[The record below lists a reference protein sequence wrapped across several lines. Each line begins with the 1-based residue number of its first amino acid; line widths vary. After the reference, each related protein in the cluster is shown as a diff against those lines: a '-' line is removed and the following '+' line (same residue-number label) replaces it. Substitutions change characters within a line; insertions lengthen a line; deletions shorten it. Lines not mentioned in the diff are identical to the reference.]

1 MKHFA
6 ITALVLLSI
15 GCAQMSPLTG
25 GYKDT
30 IPPIIIQSLPLNN
43 SINSNTRNF
52 FFAFDEPVDASKLRE
67 SLIISPYYTGNQ
79 EVKYKKN
86 EVYVSFDS
94 SFTENTTY
102 IISFAGGI
110 KDVTEGNELSNS
122 KIVFSTGNYID
133 SSSVSGTVFSPID
146 NKRVENAV
154 VGLYNEKDS
163 FDLFTKKPTYF
174 TFSDKSGLFKVD
186 NVKPGLYKLYAF
198 KDENKNF
205 LAEYKGEAFGFIES
219 PISVKNKNKNILVNL
234 YTEDLSKLKLL
245 RKRNRGNVYELV
257 YSKKI
262 IDVDIISN
270 TELDYSLN
278 DNKNILVYKNVNVKD
293 SVFAIIKAYDE
304 SAGLTS
310 DSLFISFGKDT
321 GLKIE
326 FTSLFNSNLKFE
338 LEDTIFY
345 DLELSKPTNIENLNY
360 KLLLD
365 TIKIPDSVF
374 YKVGYKDKNNFK
386 GLFKINKN
394 SVSDFVENHKKLY
407 QEKESNDSL
416 LNLLIG
422 YYDKIN
428 TNTLTLSIEKG
439 SIVSIENDTLKKIS
453 QKFTFKGSD
462 FFGEL
467 NGYVSDSLER
477 KNMKVELVTLDLK
490 KKYKNK
496 GSGSNILFQN
506 IPPGKY
512 YLRVIFDDNI
522 NNKWDYRSIL
532 SNNTSEEII
541 YFEKEIEIRS
551 NWVIEDLVFDVNK
564 SVDFLFEK
572 LESEEK

>member
-477 KNMKVELVTLDLK
+477 KNMKIELVTLDLK

>member
-310 DSLFISFGKDT
+310 DSLFISFGEDT

>member
-6 ITALVLLSI
+6 ITALILLSI

-43 SINSNTRNF
+43 SVNSNTRNF

-86 EVYVSFDS
+86 EVYLSFDS

-374 YKVGYKDKNNFK
+374 YKVGYKDKK
-386 GLFKINKN
+386 
-394 SVSDFVENHKKLY
+394 
-407 QEKESNDSL
+407 
-416 LNLLIG
+416 
-422 YYDKIN
+422 
-428 TNTLTLSIEKG
+428 
-439 SIVSIENDTLKKIS
+439 
-453 QKFTFKGSD
+453 
-462 FFGEL
+462 
-467 NGYVSDSLER
+467 
-477 KNMKVELVTLDLK
+477 
-490 KKYKNK
+490 
-496 GSGSNILFQN
+496 
-506 IPPGKY
+506 
-512 YLRVIFDDNI
+512 
-522 NNKWDYRSIL
+522 
-532 SNNTSEEII
+532 
-541 YFEKEIEIRS
+541 
-551 NWVIEDLVFDVNK
+551 
-564 SVDFLFEK
+564 
-572 LESEEK
+572 

>member
-43 SINSNTRNF
+43 SVNSNTRNF

-205 LAEYKGEAFGFIES
+205 LAEYKSEAFGFIES

-310 DSLFISFGKDT
+310 DSLFISFGEDT

>member
-43 SINSNTRNF
+43 SVNSNTRNF

-205 LAEYKGEAFGFIES
+205 LAEYKSEAFGFIES

>member
-43 SINSNTRNF
+43 SVNSNTKNF

>member
-43 SINSNTRNF
+43 SVNSNTRNF

-278 DNKNILVYKNVNVKD
+278 DNKNILIYKNVNVKD

-477 KNMKVELVTLDLK
+477 KNMKVELVSLDLK

>member
-1 MKHFA
+1 MKQLTILA
-6 ITALVLLSI
+6 IALVSF

-30 IPPIIIQSLPLNN
+30 IPPVIIQSLPLNN
-43 SINSNTRNF
+43 SINSNTKDF
-52 FFAFDEPVDASKLRE
+52 YFVFDEPIDASKLRE

-79 EVKYKKN
+79 EVRYKKN

-110 KDVTEGNELSNS
+110 KDVTEGNDLSNS

-133 SSSVSGTVFSPID
+133 SSYVSGTVFSPVD

-174 TFSDKSGLFKVD
+174 TFSDKSGLFKVN
-186 NVKPGLYKLYAF
+186 NVKPGLYTLYAF

-205 LAEYKGEAFGFIES
+205 LAEYKSESFGFIES
-219 PISVKNKNKNILVNL
+219 PILVNNNDKNILVNL
-234 YTEDLSKLKLL
+234 YTEDLSDLKLL
-245 RKRNRGNVYELV
+245 RGRNRGNVYELV

-262 IDVDIISN
+262 TDVDVISN
-270 TELDYSLN
+270 TKLDYSLS
-278 DNKNILVYKNVNVKD
+278 DNKNVLIYKNEDIKD

-304 SAGLTS
+304 GVGVTT
-310 DSLFISFGKDT
+310 DSVFVSFGET
-321 GLKIE
+321 VGLKKD
-326 FTSLFNSNLKFE
+326 FTFLFSSNLKYE
-338 LEDTIFY
+338 LEDTVY
-345 DLELSKPTNIENLNY
+345 YNLQLSKPTNIEKLSY

-374 YKVGYKDKNNFK
+374 YKVGYKNRNDFK

-394 SVSDFVENHKKLY
+394 SVSDFMENHKSLY

-416 LNLLIG
+416 LNLLNG

-428 TNTLTLSIEKG
+428 TNTLTFSIEKG
-439 SIVSIENDTLKKIS
+439 DIISIEKDTLKKIS

-462 FFGEL
+462 FFGQL
-467 NGYVSDSLER
+467 NGYVLDSLER
-477 KNMKVELVTLDLK
+477 QNMKVELVTLDLK
-490 KKYKNK
+490 KKYNNK
-496 GSGSNILFQN
+496 SIGSNILFQN

-512 YLRVIFDDNI
+512 YLRVIFDDNK
-522 NNKWDYRSIL
+522 NNEWDYGSIL
-532 SNNTSEEII
+532 SNNMSEEII
-541 YFEKEIEIRS
+541 YFKKEIEIRS
-551 NWVIEDLVFDVNK
+551 NWVIEDLIFDVNK

-572 LESEEK
+572 SESEKK

>member
-43 SINSNTRNF
+43 SVNSNTRNF